1 MTDKKVRRRKLSH
14 EVLGIFAICFAVA
27 FTLFWFLLHF
37 GVGVVEEYCW
47 QNDISLDENQM
58 YRLDNMV
65 FSISLIASVIFFVV
79 LFLVLFGERLSY
91 IRTIIKGI
99 GTLQSGDFGHK
110 VPIEGNNELTQL
122 AEAINYLS
130 ENEREIKDK
139 EKRLN
144 QEKEELIRTLSHDIR
159 TPLTSIMSYTEL
171 LSAKEV
177 CTPDEQR
184 AYLKL
189 VGKKTA
195 QIKELTDIL
204 LDGGRRDVER
214 FEDARILMEQLAE
227 EFEEMLEDNFRV
239 SVDLSECSSFEGSFD
254 VREMRRI
261 FDNLISNVKKYADT
275 SASVE
280 LEIFNNECG
289 ITVKQKNAVRQMT
302 EPSDSYRMGI
312 NSIRRIAHNY
322 GGGVDIKQDDD
333 TFEIIITLSDI

>member
-14 EVLGIFAICFAVA
+14 EVLGIFAICFAIA
-27 FTLFWFLLHF
+27 FALFWFLLHF
-37 GVGVVEEYCW
+37 GVGIVEEYCW
-47 QNDISLDENQM
+47 QNDIPLDDNQL
-58 YRLDNMV
+58 YRLDNTV
-65 FSISLIASVIFFVV
+65 FGISLVTSVVFFVV

-139 EKRLN
+139 ERRLN

-171 LSAKEV
+171 LSAKAVFTAE
-177 CTPDEQR
+177 EQR
-184 AYLKL
+184 AYLAL

-214 FEDARILMEQLAE
+214 FEDARLLMEQLAE
-227 EFEEMLEDNFRV
+227 EFEEMLEDDFRV
-239 SVDLSECSSFEGSFD
+239 SVDLSECSSFEGRFD

-261 FDNLISNVKKYADT
+261 FDNLISNVKKYADP
-275 SASVE
+275 SALVE
-280 LEIFNNECG
+280 LKIFHNEGG
-289 ITVKQKNAVRQMT
+289 IAVKQKNAVRQMT
-302 EPSDSYRMGI
+302 DSSDSYGMGI

-322 GGGVDIKQDDD
+322 SGSVGVKHDDA